1 MKREVMGL
9 GIKLYFNLSNRE
21 RVVDKIKMYQKRY
34 MELVERICGE
44 GRKKIHVPSMVGI
57 DEDMRDW
64 SLYMILEHNAR
75 VNKTIKNIV
84 YRLSRGEELRPE
96 ERIDPKT
103 DVMPE
108 DSGME
113 QVDEFRRSIEEYL
126 QAVEKV
132 GQLKGTRKIEHP
144 VFGAFDAHQWHCMFA
159 FHLGIH
165 LRQAEYIAK
174 AIRDDIENMKC

>member
-1 MKREVMGL
+1 MGL

-21 RVVDKIKMYQKRY
+21 RVVHRIERYQKRY

-64 SLYMILEHNAR
+64 SLYMILEHNVR
-75 VNKTIKNIV
+75 VNKIIKNIV
-84 YRLSRGEELRPE
+84 YRLSRGEDLRPE

-103 DVMPE
+103 DVMPK

-113 QVDEFRRSIEEYL
+113 QVDEFKRSIEEYL
-126 QAVEKV
+126 QVVERL
-132 GQLKGTRKIEHP
+132 GPLKGTKKIEHP
-144 VFGAFDAHQWHCMFA
+144 VFGAFDAYQWHCMFA

-174 AIRDDIENMKC
+174 AIADDIENMKC